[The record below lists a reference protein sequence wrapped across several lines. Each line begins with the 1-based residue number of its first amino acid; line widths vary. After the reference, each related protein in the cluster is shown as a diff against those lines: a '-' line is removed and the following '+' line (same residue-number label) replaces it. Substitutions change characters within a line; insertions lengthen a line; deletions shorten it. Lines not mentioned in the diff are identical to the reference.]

1 MTKVTQLECPGDPAS
16 WAAAGSAVGSQR
28 GLAMQRGDWGPGRTR
43 GASPLLSQGLS
54 GWFWAR
60 SRDDRMEGVWTPVR
74 AHGGLQ
80 ATRWRGWGCK
90 GDRLRAL
97 ASCHLAARTP
107 LGTQDVLR
115 GPTNFQR
122 ALPPC
127 SEASGPE
134 NSPEGEGATLA
145 EDEPWLCSFNFKP
158 QESKPKAAGSAPPAP
173 QPSCP
178 PPPPHPGQLAALRP
192 RCSLGSP
199 GCTGH

>member
-1 MTKVTQLECPGDPAS
+1 M
-16 WAAAGSAVGSQR
+16 AG
-28 GLAMQRGDWGPGRTR
+28 LGPGHGMIAWR
-43 GASPLLSQGLS
+43 GCGPLS
-54 GWFWAR
+54 GPTAACWPQRHCWFL
-60 SRDDRMEGVWTPVR
+60 SD
-74 AHGGLQ
+74 Q

-97 ASCHLAARTP
+97 ASCHLAARAP
-107 LGTQDVLR
+107 LGTQDVLQ